1 MHRVQDESRRTP
13 GLIVH
18 CTVLRQYGHT
28 EGAREPRA
36 GNLNLNSNWSS
47 TAKLEGSDRETRTCG
62 PGGAYQEAS
71 RLYVDR
77 AATGTAPRHPP
88 FLLAH

>member
-18 CTVLRQYGHT
+18 FTVLRQYGHT

-36 GNLNLNSNWSS
+36 GNLNLDS
-47 TAKLEGSDRETRTCG
+47 KLELDCEARRERSGDSDMRTRRCLPGSK
-62 PGGAYQEAS
+62 
-71 RLYVDR
+71 
-77 AATGTAPRHPP
+77 
-88 FLLAH
+88 